1 MYLVVKKSMN
11 EIKVQAATNSY
22 VFFFGIEETLKGI
35 NWSTNEFY
43 PQITFVILKLGSV
56 FE

>member
-1 MYLVVKKSMN
+1 MYAVVKKSMN
-11 EIKVQAATNSY
+11 EIEIQAATNSY
-22 VFFFGIEETLKGI
+22 VFFFGIEETLKDL

-43 PQITFVILKLGSV
+43 PKISFVILKLGSV